1 MTAVRTPS
9 RLHFGLLGLADAAPW
24 PNREGAPTLP
34 GRAFGGVGLMVQD
47 PGLELCLSP
56 AATWGATG
64 PLAER
69 ALAFAHTYAASV
81 RQDHPDVALPCQHI
95 LIETAAPEH
104 AGLGTGTQ
112 LGLATALALAT
123 AWELGEPV
131 GVLARRGGRGL
142 RSALGVH
149 GFERGGL
156 LVEAG
161 KRSADDLAPLV
172 AHAAFPEDWRV
183 VLVLPAQAS
192 GLHGPSEREAFARLA
207 QKPADARQT
216 EALCRLVLLGLL
228 PALAEHDLATFG
240 EALYDFNARSG
251 ELFAPV
257 QGGLYVSPVVAEIVA
272 FVRGVGVPGV
282 GQSSWGPTVFAV
294 VEGDDHAGDLAAR
307 LRNRFDL
314 TDAEIIV
321 TKALNRGAILS

>member
-1 MTAVRTPS
+1 M
-9 RLHFGLLGLADAAPW
+9 LGLADAAPW
-24 PNREGAPTLP
+24 SNREGAPTLP

-47 PGLELCLSP
+47 PGLELCVSP
-56 AATWGATG
+56 AATWQATG
-64 PLAER
+64 PLTER
-69 ALAFAHTYAASV
+69 ALAFAHTFAASV
-81 RQDHPDVALPCQHI
+81 RLDHPDVALPCQHI
-95 LIETAAPEH
+95 LIETTAPEH

-112 LGLATALALAT
+112 LGLATARALAV
-123 AWELGEPV
+123 AWGLVEPV
-131 GVLARRGGRGL
+131 GILAVRVGRGL

-161 KRSADDLAPLV
+161 KRSVDDLAPLV
-172 AHAAFPEDWRV
+172 AHAAFPATWRV
-183 VLVLPAQAS
+183 VLILPAQAS
-192 GLHGPSEREAFARLA
+192 GLHGPPEREAFARLA
-207 QKPADARQT
+207 QRPADARQT

-257 QGGLYVSPVVAEIVA
+257 QGGLYASPVVAEIVA

-282 GQSSWGPTVFAV
+282 GQSSWGPTVFAL
-294 VEGDDHAGDLAAR
+294 VESDDQAADLSAR
-307 LRNRFDL
+307 LCARFGL
-314 TDAEIIV
+314 TDGEIIV
-321 TKALNRGAILS
+321 TKASNHGAILS